1 MKKGF
6 TLIELLSVVVILS
19 VISVIAY
26 PKIIDVIATTKINAY
41 NIAKSNIIESA
52 KIKYAADVNSSKIVE
67 YSVDDLISEGYL
79 KNDIKNPITN
89 KKYENTKI
97 LITNKD
103 GKVSFK
109 YISGDTLSDIV
120 KSLDE
125 SYGLYKEN
133 DSYVY
138 RGLDVNNYISL
149 NGEIYRLL
157 KIDDYMNAYL
167 LKEDNYLVKK
177 ENIDNFINSYY
188 NDNYSQIIKEN
199 ISSLNLLNYDDYKD
213 SFILNESYIENNDNV
228 WVKNG
233 KEIKA
238 LSYLTN
244 ELIDADEANIRLV
257 LKLKNSM
264 TILRGNGTQLDPYIL
279 GE

>member
-26 PKIIDVIATTKINAY
+26 PKIVDVIGTTKINAY

-52 KIKYAADVNSSKIVE
+52 KIKYAADVNSAKTIE
-67 YSVDDLISEGYL
+67 YTVDDLISEGYL

-103 GKVSFK
+103 GKVTFK
-109 YISGDTLSDIV
+109 YISGDSLFDIV

-125 SYGLYKEN
+125 NYGVYKEN
-133 DSYVY
+133 DSYIYKGMNVS
-138 RGLDVNNYISL
+138 NYISL

-167 LKEDNYLVKK
+167 LKEESFSVKK
-177 ENIDNFINSYY
+177 ENIDSFINSYY
-188 NDNYSQIIKEN
+188 NDNYSQLIKEN
-199 ISSLNLLNYDDYKD
+199 IVSLNILNYKDYKD
-213 SFILNESYIENNDNV
+213 SYIQNETYIENNEDI

-233 KEIKA
+233 KDIKA

-244 ELIDADEANIRLV
+244 ELIDTEEANVKLV

-264 TILRGNGTQLDPYIL
+264 TIIRGNGTQLDPYIL